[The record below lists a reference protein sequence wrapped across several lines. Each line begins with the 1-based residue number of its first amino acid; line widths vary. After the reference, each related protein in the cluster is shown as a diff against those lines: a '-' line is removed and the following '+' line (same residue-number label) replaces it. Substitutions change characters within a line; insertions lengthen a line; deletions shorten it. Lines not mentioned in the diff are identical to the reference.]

1 MTLTERR
8 PAKSARR
15 GWLLPDPLL
24 LTVLSFGTGFL
35 DALTYLGLD
44 RIFGANMTGNL
55 ILVGIGLSGDW
66 AELIHPLVALLAF
79 CVGCMV
85 AGLCNR
91 LLEATKRGSPAP
103 RMLFL
108 TTGVLLAVSTALA
121 FMNGNGS
128 LGLVITALIGVAMGC
143 QSLAARL
150 LAVPEINTVVVTSTL
165 SQFFAEAG
173 AGRTWRKRRVSARQL
188 AAVGSMLGGAIVGAA
203 VVPFA
208 GLTALAVPTALVL
221 LMALFCRRL
230 EPQAS

>member
-1 MTLTERR
+1 MTLTDRR
-8 PAKSARR
+8 PAKTARR

-24 LTVLSFGTGFL
+24 LTVISFGTGFL

-66 AELIHPLVALLAF
+66 GQLIHPLVAILAF
-79 CVGCMV
+79 CAGCMV

-91 LLEATKRGSPAP
+91 LMEAKKRGSPAP

-108 TTGVLLAVSTALA
+108 TTGVLLAASTALA
-121 FMNGNGS
+121 ALDEARS
-128 LGLVITALIGVAMGC
+128 LGLVITGLIGVAMGC

-173 AGRTWRKRRVSARQL
+173 AGRTWRKRSVSARQM
-188 AAVGSMLGGAIVGAA
+188 AAIGSMLAGAIVGAV

-208 GLTALAVPTALVL
+208 GLTALAVPSILVL

-230 EPQAS
+230 EPNTP